1 MHNTQEKV
9 IYRVDGGRVWGV
21 SMGHIKRAM
30 ISATALKGLYEVFF
44 VMKNYA
50 DGVQYVRNA
59 GFEVETI
66 SKNDDTDATLIEI
79 VDKHRP
85 AKVIFDLKENP
96 YKKFFEFA
104 RGEKIQ
110 TIVFDIL
117 GKCDGAPDVIIND
130 SIVPE
135 YTSYTFNQ
143 KNTTVLTG
151 PEYFLSE
158 GLPTPLPLNEKVINV
173 AITMGG
179 SDPAAITKKIVKF
192 LTTHEDEKI
201 YHIVLG
207 PLFPVEEEKEIRRL
221 CLASH
226 RFRIYRNP
234 PNFLELLAVQ
244 DLIICAGG
252 RTLYECAYLGRPA
265 IVVPSIDHENT
276 TAQIY
281 NQLTRCQ
288 NVGLWTDKT
297 AQAIWR
303 AIEEYGSIRFRKE
316 VSNLGRNL
324 VDGLAYNRIM
334 NIIK

>member
-9 IYRVDGGRVWGV
+9 IYRVDGGRVWGI

-30 ISATALKGLYEVFF
+30 ISATALKGLYEVSF

-50 DGVQYVRNA
+50 DGVQHVRNA

-66 SKNDDTDATLIEI
+66 NKNDDTDATLIEI
-79 VDKHRP
+79 VNKHRP
-85 AKVIFDLKENP
+85 SKVIFDLKENP

-104 RGEKIQ
+104 RREKIQ

-117 GKCDGAPDVIIND
+117 GKCHGAPDIIIND

-135 YTSYTFNQ
+135 YTSYAFNQ
-143 KNTTVLTG
+143 KSTTVLTG

-192 LTTHEDEKI
+192 LITHEDEKV

-207 PLFPVEEEKEIRRL
+207 PLFPAEEEKEIRRI
-221 CLASH
+221 CLDPS
-226 RFRIYRNP
+226 RFRVYRNP
-234 PNFLELLAVQ
+234 PNFLELLAAQ

-252 RTLYECAYLGRPA
+252 RTLYECAYMGRPVV
-265 IVVPSIDHENT
+265 VVPSIDHEDT

-281 NQLTRCQ
+281 HQLTTSP
-288 NVGLWTDKT
+288 NVGLWSNETSHK
-297 AQAIWR
+297 IWR
-303 AIEEYGSIRFRKE
+303 AMADYESLQRREEVFHLS
-316 VSNLGRNL
+316 RNL
-324 VDGLAYNRIM
+324 VDGLAYRRVM